1 MPTSH
6 DRADEES
13 VNTVKVPPESRA
25 SGVGRRV
32 VGSLTPLPDE
42 IGGYPIICSLGM
54 GGMAQVYLC
63 HAKGIGDFHKLIV
76 VKAPRSEVLGDADT
90 LDMFLNEARIAGRL
104 NHPNVVQ
111 TNEVGMSG
119 QLPFMALEYLD
130 GQSLS
135 AIQRKVGIDT
145 LSADFQLRI
154 IASALAGLHYAH
166 QLEDYQ
172 GAALGIV
179 HRDISPQNVFV
190 TYDGITKL
198 LDFGIAKASG
208 TSNLTRDGVVKG
220 KLAYMAPEQGAL
232 EKVDRR
238 ADIFS
243 VGVMIW
249 EAVTHRRLVAAGSD
263 ELSVLRRR
271 VSGED
276 PKAHEVVADLPPEL
290 GAICT
295 RAMARLPEERYQTAL
310 ELKEALESYLLQAAP
325 PTESAI
331 GRFVSES
338 FMSERAEMRLQI
350 AEQVRRRAQPAAFHA
365 SVPPEPHEASTS
377 ATVRDATAEQL
388 AITVQPARS
397 RASATLIF
405 GGVVAIAIAGI
416 AVVAATVNGRHGVR
430 GQAGSPSAAA
440 AGQAPVRA
448 AASETAADPALSP
461 NRAAAARVRITMST
475 TPRSAELVVDGK
487 PMSGGSFDAEVERS
501 AEAHRIRVSAPGFSP
516 SEQLVVFDRDV
527 RLNVLLVP
535 IPTSTSKAQ
544 VRAVPAASA
553 STPKPATTA
562 PGARTIYETDPYP

>member
-6 DRADEES
+6 DRADAES
-13 VNTVKVPPESRA
+13 VDTVKVPPEGRA
-25 SGVGRRV
+25 VLGRRV

-111 TNEVGMSG
+111 TNEVGMTG

-145 LSADFQLRI
+145 LSTDFQLRI

-166 QLEDYQ
+166 ELEDYQ

-276 PKAHEVVADLPPEL
+276 PKAHEVVADLPPKL

-295 RAMARLPEERYQTAL
+295 RAMARLPEDRYQTAL

-331 GRFVSES
+331 GRFISES
-338 FMSERAEMRLQI
+338 FMPERAEMRLQI

-365 SVPPEPHEASTS
+365 SVPPAPHESSTS

-388 AITVQPARS
+388 AITVQPARA
-397 RASATLIF
+397 RASAALVF

-416 AVVAATVNGRHGVR
+416 AAAATVSGRHGSP
-430 GQAGSPSAAA
+430 GEGGSSRVAA
-440 AGQAPVRA
+440 AGQPPVRA
-448 AASETAADPALSP
+448 AASETAAEPAPSP
-461 NRAAAARVRITMST
+461 SSAAPARVRITMST

-487 PMSGGSFDAEVERS
+487 AISGGSFDAEVDPS

-535 IPTSTSKAQ
+535 VPTSTQKAQ
-544 VRAVPAASA
+544 VRAVPPGPA

-562 PGARTIYETDPYP
+562 PGARTIYEKDPYQ

>member
-1 MPTSH
+1 
-6 DRADEES
+6 
-13 VNTVKVPPESRA
+13 
-25 SGVGRRV
+25 
-32 VGSLTPLPDE
+32 
-42 IGGYPIICSLGM
+42 
-54 GGMAQVYLC
+54 
-63 HAKGIGDFHKLIV
+63 
-76 VKAPRSEVLGDADT
+76 
-90 LDMFLNEARIAGRL
+90 
-104 NHPNVVQ
+104 
-111 TNEVGMSG
+111 MSG
-119 QLPFMALEYLD
+119 PLPFMALEYLD

-135 AIQRKVGIDT
+135 AIQRKIGIDT
-145 LSADFQLRI
+145 LSTDFQLRI

-166 QLEDYQ
+166 ELEDYQ

-276 PKAHEVVADLPPEL
+276 PKADEVVADLRPEL
-290 GAICT
+290 GAICA

-310 ELKEALESYLLQAAP
+310 ELKEALEAYLLQAAP

-338 FMSERAEMRLQI
+338 FVSERAEMRVQI
-350 AEQVRRRAQPAAFHA
+350 AEQARRRAQPARYPA
-365 SVPPEPHEASTS
+365 SLPPEPNEASTA
-377 ATVRDATAEQL
+377 ATVRDAAVEQL
-388 AITVQPARS
+388 AITVKPARS
-397 RASATLIF
+397 RARPTLIF
-405 GGVVAIAIAGI
+405 GALLAVAVAGVAMAG
-416 AVVAATVNGRHGVR
+416 TVSRGGR
-430 GQAGSPSAAA
+430 SP
-440 AGQAPVRA
+440 APVRA
-448 AASETAADPALSP
+448 AASETGTAGAPASSSAAPS
-461 NRAAAARVRITMST
+461 RVRITMRA

-487 PMSGGSFDAEVERS
+487 AVSGGSFDAEVEPS

-527 RLNVLLVP
+527 RLEVLLVP
-535 IPTSTSKAQ
+535 LPPSTQ
-544 VRAVPAASA
+544 RAPGRAAPAAPPPS
-553 STPKPATTA
+553 PKPTATVPTA
-562 PGARTIYETDPYP
+562 RAIYEKDPYL